1 MGNERVVSLLF
12 RIGVAFAFLYPP
24 ISALLNPAAWVG
36 YFPPSFLDLFS
47 GQELFLLHSFGIF
60 EVLIALWILSGKKI
74 FVPSA
79 VATLSLL
86 AIVAFNFSQI
96 DVVFRDLSIA
106 AAAAALAVQNYPRIA
121 LATTF
126 TTRLSRNLGRIT

>member
-12 RIGVAFAFLYPP
+12 RIGVAFLYPP

-86 AIVAFNFSQI
+86 AIVAFNFSHI

-126 TTRLSRNLGRIT
+126 TTRLSKTDGIM